1 MCQKYTCSNN
11 TNPFNLQSFSTDA
24 QTYSLRF
31 YVCIMIRNFFIITSF
46 LLSHIGLTQII
57 DNREGKAF
65 QQEMFFSQ
73 EFLWQNKIASITGV
87 CQMKRTGKAIENRPD
102 ITVYHF
108 NETGQLSKIDAVTS
122 VLTMVDSTHIV
133 FDRNE
138 LGLLQNRNELG
149 RNGYTTTSFFYDN
162 KGRVSRI
169 DNSVSENKSVEK
181 LKLVPG
187 LTVTVNSETFKYT
200 EPSELIV
207 RKESFNN
214 YGLPY
219 SIDLVFRDT
228 AGFVSREEKELIL
241 SGKSF
246 SKVYT
251 YNDKGWIAQ
260 ISTIESGSN
269 KEIKRESFHYDR
281 IGNLTKVD
289 YYANSSLV
297 REIEILYTPT
307 SFIEATLDQ
316 DMGSKDITI
325 TKYSYEFRK

>member
-1 MCQKYTCSNN
+1 
-11 TNPFNLQSFSTDA
+11 
-24 QTYSLRF
+24 
-31 YVCIMIRNFFIITSF
+31 
-46 LLSHIGLTQII
+46 
-57 DNREGKAF
+57 
-65 QQEMFFSQ
+65 MFFSQ
-73 EFLWQNKIASITGV
+73 EFLWQNKVSTITGV

-122 VLTMVDSTHIV
+122 VLSMVDSTHIE

-138 LGLLQNRNELG
+138 LGLVQNRNELG
-149 RNGYTTTSFFYDN
+149 RNGYTTTAFFYDN
-162 KGRVSRI
+162 KGRVERI
-169 DNSVSENKSVEK
+169 DNSVSENKSIEK

-187 LTVTVNSETFKYT
+187 LTVTVNSESYKYS
-200 EPSELIV
+200 EPSALIL

-219 SIDLVFRDT
+219 SVDLVYRDT
-228 AGFVSREEKELIL
+228 AGFVKREEKELIL
-241 SGKSF
+241 SGKNF
-246 SKVYT
+246 TKQYT

-260 ISTIESGSN
+260 ISTIESSSN
-269 KEIKRESFHYDR
+269 KETKRETFQYDR
-281 IGNLTKVD
+281 IGNLIKVS
-289 YYANSSLV
+289 YFSNSVLQ

-316 DMGSKDITI
+316 DMGSKDILI